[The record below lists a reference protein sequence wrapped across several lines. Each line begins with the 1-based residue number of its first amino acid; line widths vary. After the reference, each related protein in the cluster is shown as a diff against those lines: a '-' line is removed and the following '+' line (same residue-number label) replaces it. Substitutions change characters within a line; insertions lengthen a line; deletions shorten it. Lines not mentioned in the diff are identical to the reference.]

1 MFNGV
6 FFHQTDI
13 DVLDV
18 EEVTHMEANL
28 FFILLFIRAVIFSPH
43 GDVFDFRNLHV
54 VFIEDG
60 QDVFVMKAFR

>member
-1 MFNGV
+1 
-6 FFHQTDI
+6 
-13 DVLDV
+13 
-18 EEVTHMEANL
+18 MEANL

-60 QDVFVMKAFR
+60 QDVFVMKTFR

>member
-18 EEVTHMEANL
+18 EEVAHMEADL
-28 FFILLFIRAVIFSPH
+28 FFILLFIRAVVFSH
-43 GDVFDFRNLHV
+43 M
-54 VFIEDG
+54 
-60 QDVFVMKAFR
+60 VMYSTSVTFMSYLSRMARMSSS